1 MKKTMLLL
9 VALMAIAAA
18 MAACMQKKQ
27 GKAGTGMAGGKA
39 PASKHPTTL
48 VAYFSA
54 TGTTAGVARLIAAA
68 TGGELYEI
76 RPQQKYTSADLNW
89 NDPSSRSCRE
99 NADPSARPAIVKDRK
114 SLDGYAT
121 VYLGFP
127 NWWNGAPRIVNT
139 FVETY
144 GLKGVRVVP
153 FMTSG
158 GSGIDNA
165 ERTLRQLYPDV
176 DWQKGRLLNGASQA
190 DVDAWVKEGK

>member
-9 VALMAIAAA
+9 AALMAIVTA
-18 MAACMQKKQ
+18 MAACAQKKQ
-27 GKAGTGMAGGKA
+27 VRAGAESADAECTEAQQ
-39 PASKHPTTL
+39 PATL

-54 TGTTAGVARLIAAA
+54 TGTTAGVARLIAEA

-89 NDPSSRSCRE
+89 NDPSSRSSRE
-99 NADPSARPAIVKDRK
+99 NADPSVRPAIVKDKK
-114 SLDGYAT
+114 SLDGYDT

-139 FVETY
+139 FIETY
-144 GLKGVRVVP
+144 GMKGVKVIP

-158 GSGIDNA
+158 GSEIDNA
-165 ERTLRQLYPDV
+165 ERTLKQLYPDV
-176 DWQKGRLLNGASQA
+176 NWQKGRLLNGASQA
-190 DVDAWVKEGK
+190 DVDAWVKGGK